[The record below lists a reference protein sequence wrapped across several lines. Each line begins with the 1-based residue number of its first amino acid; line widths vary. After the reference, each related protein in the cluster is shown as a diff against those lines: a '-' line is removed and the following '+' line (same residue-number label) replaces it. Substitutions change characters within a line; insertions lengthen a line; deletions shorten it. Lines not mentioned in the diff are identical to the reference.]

1 MEEVRDVKN
10 HFDCTI
16 SQENIRTFATVMSY
30 LGKVGKELLVEV
42 DDKDVGEDGSERES
56 DSHLHILTLRALNDS
71 KSSFT
76 CVEFDTFFF
85 EGITRGNGNN
95 GVDDGAFSCKV
106 AIKPICALLRQFKN
120 VTSLKISAIQ
130 TGSTEHNLVFRLF
143 HSNGVHRIHR
153 LQYRDCEIVHAQY
166 EEEGASILKSEPS
179 VFVQLLEH
187 VRQSPE
193 VALTCSLDSFKV
205 SSFHKSEAGDGKRQ
219 QMNTELDV
227 NISSF
232 DEYIFMGGADDHN
245 HDVLSV
251 TEGVAAASPSPQ
263 NSTRIVFCARE
274 VRAFVSLCE
283 ACEIDGFTLFFT
295 HSGQPMKFFC
305 KLDSC
310 FELSFVLAT
319 LDKT

>member
-1 MEEVRDVKN
+1 
-10 HFDCTI
+10 
-16 SQENIRTFATVMSY
+16 
-30 LGKVGKELLVEV
+30 LGKVGKELLLEV
-42 DDKDVGEDGSERES
+42 DEKEDGSERES
-56 DSHLHILTLRALNDS
+56 GSNLHILTLRALNDS

-76 CVEFDTFFF
+76 CVEFDTPFF
-85 EGITRGNGNN
+85 EGITRGNDNGNV
-95 GVDDGAFSCKV
+95 VDDGAFSCKV

-193 VALTCSLDSFKV
+193 VALTCSRDSFKV

-219 QMNTELDV
+219 QMNTELDI

-232 DEYIFMGGADDHN
+232 DEYIFMRGDDDHN
-245 HDVLSV
+245 YDALSV

-263 NSTRIVFCARE
+263 NSTRIVFCAKE
-274 VRAFVSLCE
+274 VRGFVSLCE

-295 HSGQPMKFFC
+295 LSGQPMKLFC
-305 KLDSC
+305 KRNSC
-310 FELSFVLAT
+310 FEVSLVLAT